1 MRIREF
7 VEDFDHKAQDG
18 QKSAIPG
25 NTPPPPVEQRKK
37 SAKKKVEALI
47 KKK

>member
-7 VEDFDHKAQDG
+7 VEDFNHKAQDG

-25 NTPPPPVEQRKK
+25 KSPPPPVEQRKK
-37 SAKKKVEALI
+37 LARKKVEALI

>member
-7 VEDFDHKAQDG
+7 VEDFDHKAIDG

-25 NTPPPPVEQRKK
+25 NAPPPPVEQRKK
-37 SAKKKVEALI
+37 LAKKKVETLV